1 MAREPSSKG
10 GGPGRF
16 ASTSAASDRGGP
28 VRFAP
33 TALASEG
40 GISVR
45 GASTPAGQL
54 GEEERVPWYLP
65 KDRRYRRRLKFTRE
79 GKLFVFVTFGLG
91 FAAVNTG
98 TNLMYLVFGFMLSLI
113 ILSGVLSE
121 HVLRELQVVRRLP
134 TRAFAGE
141 PTLIEIGVHNKK
153 RRLISY
159 SVEISD
165 QALGAANDRRCY
177 FLKVAPGSEQRASYR
192 RVVAERGVLR
202 FRGFRVGT
210 RFPFALFEKWREL
223 EGEGELLVY
232 PALLPCAFPEG
243 AAQEEGDQA
252 GSSRGRGTETR
263 ELREYRSG
271 DEQRA
276 IHWRRT
282 ASVGKPVVREFEREA
297 ASVLSVL
304 LDNGLGHALP
314 ALRAGFEQNVARA
327 AYVVERALARGY
339 SVEICARG
347 SRSPLLAGGSPPDA
361 LWRYLALLPSD
372 AEGELL
378 APKRGAKLV
387 DLRANAP
394 ARASAA

>member
-1 MAREPSSKG
+1 MARAPSNG
-10 GGPGRF
+10 GAPGR
-16 ASTSAASDRGGP
+16 
-28 VRFAP
+28 AP
-33 TALASEG
+33 SPEPPSLD
-40 GISVR
+40 
-45 GASTPAGQL
+45 P
-54 GEEERVPWYLP
+54 EERVPWYLP
-65 KDRRYRRRLKFTRE
+65 RDRRYRRRLKFTRE

-121 HVLRELQVVRRLP
+121 HVLRELQVTRRLP
-134 TRAFAGE
+134 SRAFAGE

-153 RRLISY
+153 KRLVSY

-165 QALGAANDRRCY
+165 QALGALNDRRCY
-177 FLKVAPGSEQRASYR
+177 FLKVAPGAEQRASYR
-192 RVVAERGVLR
+192 RVVAERGILR

-232 PALLPCAFPEG
+232 PALLPCPFSEG
-243 AAQEEGDQA
+243 AAREQGDQA

-271 DEQRA
+271 DELRA

-282 ASVGKPVVREFEREA
+282 AAVGKPVVREFEREA
-297 ASVLSVL
+297 AAVLSIL
-304 LDNGLGHALP
+304 LDNGP
-314 ALRAGFEQNVARA
+314 EQTRSELRVGFERNVARA

-339 SVEICARG
+339 SVEVCARG

-361 LWRYLALLPSD
+361 LWRYLALLPTG
-372 AEGELL
+372 AQGELS

-387 DLRANAP
+387 DLRANRP
-394 ARASAA
+394 SQASAA